1 VSLKISELQTEVEKI
16 STKGTFLEIEDHETS
31 VYFALFAKHEIR
43 VATSRPHPRFKH
55 SANRPVLFVCYKKA
69 KSVGAEDVDI
79 ERLQENGESEEAL
92 GPGALS
98 AERFDLRTQA
108 MRFRLAHRRGQLL
121 SISNSLVRLEP
132 YQLSCVNHVMQ
143 KLRQRAL
150 IADDVGLGKTIE
162 AGLILKELDARRR
175 ADRVLFVV
183 PAHLQKKWI
192 REMDRFFDISLTKA
206 DRTWVQGEKRRL
218 GEEANVWDQ
227 DEQRLITSQAFLRQ
241 EKFGAPLDETFWDVV
256 VVDEAHKA
264 SKKGDT
270 PSKTAKRVEQVSGRS
285 DALLLLSATPHTG
298 KEQSFRSLVSYIDPL
313 RVAENQELTRDI
325 VDEVMIRRGKET
337 IFDDNGERIFPNRDV
352 QTVPIGM
359 SLPEEDFYEAVTE
372 YVRRIYNR
380 SSMLNKPVVGFAM
393 ALMQKRLVSSI
404 GAIKATMER
413 RLEGLLEEEQVQ
425 LSQDAHSYLEG
436 EDLEEDDQIA
446 AQKELE
452 RVTIT
457 ADAALHEELEALRHL
472 LDMANEIPVDSKAQ
486 KVRRFIQSLLEEDL
500 NEKVLL
506 FTEYRDTLDY
516 FLRLCEEE
524 PWYDEIMVI
533 HGDVDKDDRTEIE
546 DEFNYGERRL
556 LFATDAASEG
566 IDLQKSCHVMIN
578 YELPWNP
585 NRLEQRIGRIHRY
598 GQEREVKVWNFQFEG
613 TREAEIFD
621 MLQEKVEN
629 IRSRVG
635 ATADVLGMIED
646 LNVEDLI
653 MRSIRD
659 EEPPSA
665 TQEELDREL
674 EQREQTLLDWYER
687 SLIDCSTF
695 DAESR
700 RKIQEVVDDSEDVF
714 GSEGDVQRFVIAGL
728 RALDGRVDQVSQH
741 IFRVDA
747 PETLGAALKHS
758 FEDEQVTFDRDV
770 AMQFEN
776 EVTYLSP
783 DHQLVTVL
791 VELIFEEDDDFGGRQ
806 GVKVLPFLDHPGIV
820 FNYRIAFEDGVGE
833 ILREELCPVY
843 VNSQTQQAERTLGQ
857 RVLDGTALEARPDR
871 SALQSLRDQK
881 DVLEESAETYLSQTV
896 RSIRNDLADD
906 RQRRTDRE
914 LQRLD
919 EYAAAERSR
928 LESFIE
934 EYREQQ
940 EAGADMEIAIRGQE
954 KRLQNLEARIQERK
968 ENVQEKGRVVSLAPE
983 LVNWCFTLPA

>member
-1 VSLKISELQTEVEKI
+1 MIEQLEPGEHILLDGQPAEVITVQRVGEMP
-16 STKGTFLEIEDHETS
+16 FLRAYVEGEG
-31 VYFALFAKHEIR
+31 V
-43 VATSRPHPRFKH
+43 
-55 SANRPVLFVCYKKA
+55 
-69 KSVGAEDVDI
+69 KSVSAEDVEI
-79 ERLQENGESEEAL
+79 ERTREDGKSEQPL
-92 GPGALS
+92 DLDALS

-108 MRFRLAHRRGQLL
+108 MRFRLAHQRGQLL

-132 YQLSCVNHVMQ
+132 YQLASVNQVMQ

-206 DRTWVQGEKRRL
+206 DRAWVEGEKRRL

-241 EKFGAPLDETFWDVV
+241 EKFDTPLDETFWDVA
-256 VVDEAHKA
+256 VVDEAHKG

-270 PSKTAKRVEQVSGRS
+270 PSKTAKRIEQVSGRS

-313 RVAENQELTRDI
+313 RVAENQELTREM

-337 IFDDNGERIFPNRDV
+337 IFDDEGERIFPNRDV
-352 QTVPIGM
+352 QTVPVDM
-359 SLPEEDFYEAVTE
+359 TLPEEDFYEAVTE

-380 SSMLNKPVVGFAM
+380 SEVLNAPVVGFAM

-404 GAIKATMER
+404 GAIEATLER
-413 RLEGLLEEEQVQ
+413 RLDGLMEEDEVD
-425 LSQDAHSYLEG
+425 LSRDARSYLEG

-452 RVTIT
+452 RISVS
-457 ADAALHEELEALRHL
+457 ADEALHEELEALRHL
-472 LDMANEIPVDSKAQ
+472 LDMADQITVDSKAR
-486 KVRRFIQSLLEEDL
+486 KVRRFIQSLLEEDP

-516 FLRLCEEE
+516 FLSLCEEE

-533 HGDVDKDDRTEIE
+533 HGDVDKDDRTQIE

-598 GQEREVKVWNFQFEG
+598 GQEREVKVWNFQFDG
-613 TREAEIFD
+613 TREAEIFE
-621 MLQEKVEN
+621 MLQNKVEN

-646 LNVEDLI
+646 LGVEDLI

-665 TQEELDREL
+665 TQEELEQEL

-714 GSEGDVQRFVIAGL
+714 GSAGDVQQFVIAGL
-728 RALDGRVDQVSQH
+728 RALEGRVTSVSQH
-741 IFRVDA
+741 IFEIDA
-747 PETLGAALKHS
+747 PGALGPSLERK

-770 AMQFEN
+770 AMKFEN
-776 EVTYLSP
+776 KVTYLSP
-783 DHQLVTVL
+783 DHPLVMAL
-791 VELIFEEDDDFGGRQ
+791 VEHIFDEDGDFGGMQ
-806 GVKVLPFLDHPGIV
+806 GVKTLPFLDRPGTV
-820 FNYRIAFEDGVGE
+820 FNYRIAFEDGAGE
-833 ILREELCPVY
+833 VLREELCPIY
-843 VNSQTQQAERTLGQ
+843 VDARTEQAQQSLGQ
-857 RVLDGTALEARPDR
+857 RILNGTALDAPPDR
-871 SALQSLRDQK
+871 SVLRSLREQK
-881 DVLEESAETYLSQTV
+881 ESLRQPAETYLSQTV
-896 RSIRNDLADD
+896 RRIRDSLSED
-906 RQRRTDRE
+906 RQRRTERE
-914 LQRLD
+914 LRRLD
-919 EYAAAERSR
+919 EYAAAERAR

-940 EAGADMEIAIRGQE
+940 EAGADMKIAIRGQE
-954 KRLQNLEARIQERK
+954 TRLQDLESRIQQRK

-983 LVNWCFTLPA
+983 LVNLCYALPV